1 MKDLNFNGGLTVSS
15 SQKGLRLLGGNS
27 CVASG
32 ELGHDTTE
40 VLNTE
45 GGSDIEQKNVTD
57 ASRQDSALD
66 GRTKSNTSPGS
77 TPLLGSRSKTLLT
90 VSTTYEKYH

>member
-27 CVASG
+27 RIASG

-45 GGSDIEQKNVTD
+45 GE
-57 ASRQDSALD
+57 
-66 GRTKSNTSPGS
+66 
-77 TPLLGSRSKTLLT
+77 
-90 VSTTYEKYH
+90 E